1 MKKLYHYP
9 AMLMLSLLAVL
20 VLLVFEIAAFIQ
32 TVVFKPALY
41 SEAIGRKAVINAT
54 YDDLETYFTQFSA
67 PTGIPAEVFI
77 DPLDKDVISDSAF
90 QLLTDSLSYLT
101 DKNAP
106 KPEIKYD
113 FKPFEDSVVGYIEDY
128 SDRNDIIKD
137 DSYYDLIDNT
147 VSTGEGQIRH
157 HLDVMMLYQL
167 SNSSYGELLHE
178 KSGLI
183 RMIMLGSGGALLLI
197 MAIMVIIDRNHPRD
211 LPYWAGMVISVT
223 SVILLIPCTY
233 LNKINYFSTFFVRS
247 PHIYLTVTGVF
258 QTMLNMIIYFET
270 VMLIIGLILIVLTII
285 IHMLYVR
292 YRRMKHEREH

>member
-1 MKKLYHYP
+1 MI
-9 AMLMLSLLAVL
+9 LSFFAVIIL
-20 VLLVFEIAAFIQ
+20 IVFEAAMFVE

-41 SEAIGRKAVINAT
+41 SEAIGRKAVINAV
-54 YDDLETYFTQFSA
+54 YDDLEIYFTQFSA
-67 PTGIPAEVFI
+67 PTGIPSEVFI
-77 DPLDKDVISDSAF
+77 DPINKDDISQSAFDLLSDSLA
-90 QLLTDSLSYLT
+90 YLT

-128 SDRNDIIKD
+128 SERNNIEKD
-137 DSYYDLIDNT
+137 EDYYNLIDNT

-167 SNSSYGELLHE
+167 SNSKYGEVMHN
-178 KSGLI
+178 KSGYI
-183 RMIMLGSGGALLLI
+183 RMIMFGSAGVLALI
-197 MAIMVIIDRNHPRD
+197 AILMFVVDRNHIRD
-211 LPYWAGMVISVT
+211 LTYWVGMVIAVSA
-223 SVILLIPCTY
+223 VILLIPCTY

-270 VMLIIGLILIVLTII
+270 VMLIIGLILIVLTIV
-285 IHMLYVR
+285 IHMLYVS
-292 YRRMKHEREH
+292 YRRAKHDRERD